1 MNFQEAYSEAYFEIT
16 DKGYNTQAKADF
28 KQGKYRGT
36 VWLHKKATWKDKPR
50 MVIKLKKLGSKYD
63 IIKEE
68 KQKFIERYV

>member
-16 DKGYNTQAKADF
+16 DKGYNTQSCVDF

-50 MVIKLKKLGSKYD
+50 MVIKLKKFGSKYD

-68 KQKFIERYV
+68 KQKFIEKYV